1 MLPKDLSK
9 WEAWSEFENSYE
21 EAALKELKSRISEVK
36 PEFLSELIN
45 EEILSPQFGAQLT
58 KDLLPAIKSPIQR
71 LEFIQNTLST
81 LDMWPDSWGE
91 TWHIEYLELMWAA
104 LEIIKAED
112 FPSQLLKKTLNNWLE
127 DWNFVEV
134 PVVITAILSIQSIN
148 SQIAHLVATK
158 FLDCWKIPQIT
169 NIAITGTWKIGKTVR
184 ATADFEHVND
194 IKYQWLADGVPITG
208 ATTPSLKLLEE
219 YAGKSISIEISGD
232 RDLPELVEPNPL
244 DLSSW
249 SLDLLSPMIA
259 ILALL
264 PATSDE
270 NRQKLLRISLSEEY
284 SSYSYSF
291 WEHVCAYLTT
301 DRENGYWDP
310 SLIWRLGF
318 FMALPEDLPRLD
330 SATTFSCLSFY
341 WENLQS
347 LSSLSADSDST
358 LDRRI
363 AKLLMGNE
371 FGSADLKKEIKA
383 YLK

>member
-1 MLPKDLSK
+1 MLPKNLSK
-9 WEAWSEFENSYE
+9 WEAWSEFEDTYDEVVLN
-21 EAALKELKSRISEVK
+21 ELKNRINEVK
-36 PEFLSELIN
+36 PEFISELIN

-58 KDLLPAIKSPIQR
+58 HDLLPAIKSPIQR

-81 LDMWPDSWGE
+81 LDMWPDSLGE

-104 LEIIKAED
+104 LEIVRAEE
-112 FPSQLLKKTLNNWLE
+112 FASSLLKKTVNNWLQ

-134 PVVITAILSIQSIN
+134 PVVLTAILTIQSIN
-148 SQIAHLVATK
+148 SQIADLVASK
-158 FLDCWKIPQIT
+158 FLDCWKIPQIS

-184 ATADFEHVND
+184 ATADFEHVTD
-194 IKYQWLADGVPITG
+194 IRYQWLADGLPIIG
-208 ATTPSLKLLEE
+208 ATAPSLKLLEE
-219 YAGKSISIEISGD
+219 HAGKSISIEISGD
-232 RDLPELVEPNPL
+232 RDLPELVEPNSL

-249 SLDLLSPMIA
+249 SLDLLSPMTA

-264 PATSDE
+264 PTTSDE
-270 NRQKLLRISLSEEY
+270 NREKLLRITLSEEY

-291 WEHVCAYLTT
+291 WEHVCAYLVT

-310 SLIWRLGF
+310 WLIWRLGF

-330 SATTFSCLSFY
+330 SATAFSCLSFY

-347 LSSLSADSDST
+347 LSSLSADLDSA

-363 AKLLMGNE
+363 LKLLMGNE
-371 FGSADLKKEIKA
+371 FASADLKKKIKA